1 MAIEARQLFNFIQGS
16 DITGESAYD
25 VWKRL
30 GNEGS
35 EADFLEFIR
44 SGPKGENA
52 HIYALAVSDPV
63 MKKGANNA
71 LLPVNTTFTGYY
83 RIGAEATRYD
93 YAGRFIIE
101 ETKDGTIWET
111 KYTSETDEVSVM
123 YVPSNVDVK
132 IIKCTLYA
140 AGGTTTEID
149 TQTVVILEDVAGLKV
164 GARNLLSNSD
174 IRYTFTKDSSE
185 AIDMVSI
192 VNDFDLQR
200 LVNET
205 VTLSFY
211 ADTMGSF
218 TNADDGTNETS
229 NRFGMIAKL
238 VWSDSTGAMGD
249 KLTETPLELEAVG
262 VNKERVFT
270 THEIIAPAGYD
281 TIDSFTFDIVLS
293 MKPGEDNEGTWVFE
307 RPKLE
312 VGNIPT
318 EWTLAPEDVK
328 HIQDANVQ
336 SDLNQNDESA
346 PDYIKNRTHYIYEG
360 KVADEVLFDN
370 DVTYSKYH
378 GLAYLEFQTPL
389 PITEGNEYLV
399 QFEDE
404 SVIVTCGVST
414 VPGIEQNIGSSI
426 DLNSDQISIMYYAS
440 LLLPEITHLKI
451 STIKMTDVVVP
462 LEDKFIPDTILRFD
476 IEETLEL
483 PDVTLEVSDDGNGNV
498 TANFTGVE
506 ITDDGNGNVS
516 ITSEHMTITDDGNGN
531 VNISV

>member
-149 TQTVVILEDVAGLKV
+149 TQTVVILEDVSGLKI

-185 AIDMVSI
+185 TIDSISI
-192 VNDFDLQR
+192 VNNFDLQR

-211 ADTMGSF
+211 ADTMGGY
-218 TNADDGTNETS
+218 TNADDGTSETS
-229 NRFGMIAKL
+229 DKFGMIAKL
-238 VWSDSTGAMGD
+238 VWSDSTGVLD
-249 KLTETPLELEAVG
+249 TKLTETPLEVNAIG
-262 VNKERVFT
+262 VNKSRVSVT
-270 THEIIAPAGYD
+270 YEVIAPEGYD
-281 TIDSFTFDIVLS
+281 TIDNLTFDIVLT
-293 MKPGEDNEGTWVFE
+293 MKPDGEDTTWVFE

-312 VGNIPT
+312 VGNIAT
-318 EWTLAPEDVK
+318 EWLAAPEDAESK
-328 HIQDANVQ
+328 SVQ
-336 SDLNQNDESA
+336 SDWNQNDETA
-346 PDYIKNRTHYIYEG
+346 PDYIKNKPEEATDE
-360 KVADEVLFDN
+360 EVLA
-370 DVTYSKYH
+370 
-378 GLAYLEFQTPL
+378 L
-389 PITEGNEYLV
+389 LV
-399 QFEDE
+399 ELD
-404 SVIVTCGVST
+404 IVEPT
-414 VPGIEQNIGSSI
+414 
-426 DLNSDQISIMYYAS
+426 
-440 LLLPEITHLKI
+440 
-451 STIKMTDVVVP
+451 
-462 LEDKFIPDTILRFD
+462 
-476 IEETLEL
+476 
-483 PDVTLEVSDDGNGNV
+483 
-498 TANFTGVE
+498 
-506 ITDDGNGNVS
+506 
-516 ITSEHMTITDDGNGN
+516 TSENNEIYTTATGEIY
-531 VNISV
+531 IL